1 MATFDET
8 RPASGTPLA
17 SSEIRENFIALKE
30 MITITTVAVPTD
42 PYPTLNTDNIDIV
55 TILDLGVN
63 ISDMSENLSGTPSPG
78 DMLLYRIK
86 DDGIM
91 RSINWGNSFE
101 SYLETLPTITTVN
114 KELAIIFF
122 YRDKWGCV
130 YSGSEN

>member
-30 MITITTVAVPTD
+30 MITITTVAVPPD